1 MIRRLESTLGAI
13 QSEPGLEFE
22 LVDAA
27 DQVYI
32 NSSYGRDFHV
42 SLEHEKTIS
51 QYYNLLSITS
61 CARIIKRDD
70 LLDNRPTINPDYV
83 MTMPEH
89 ESYRLDEGARKQVKR
104 LCLGKC
110 IRFRRQAT
118 RTESVQKE
126 TFTSLFEHLD
136 SHGYRV
142 RNDII
147 LFPSFLNLDGFGS
160 DIETLYVPVS

>member
-1 MIRRLESTLGAI
+1 M
-13 QSEPGLEFE
+13 
-22 LVDAA
+22 
-27 DQVYI
+27 
-32 NSSYGRDFHV
+32 
-42 SLEHEKTIS
+42 
-51 QYYNLLSITS
+51 
-61 CARIIKRDD
+61 
-70 LLDNRPTINPDYV
+70 
-83 MTMPEH
+83 
-89 ESYRLDEGARKQVKR
+89 
-104 LCLGKC
+104 GKC